1 MTRTRGTLSLV
12 TSKSS
17 RAVLRAV
24 VLPALGLTSA
34 ELLLPACDRSAPQ
47 TTVEQGT
54 RQIAVPGMP
63 PQPPP
68 DPVIAQDSGVA
79 IEDTGVAQEPVRDI
93 PPPGTVVPAP
103 REPTDSGVRLR
114 PPPGPPARRPPGL
127 RQPMPRPGPPDR
139 SILGLK
145 DKRDEVDDKPAERTE
160 RRGRTPPSSGSLPGI
175 AGSRRAAS
183 R

>member
-1 MTRTRGTLSLV
+1 M

-34 ELLLPACDRSAPQ
+34 ELLLPACDRSASQ
-47 TTVEQGT
+47 ATVEQGT

-63 PQPPP
+63 SE
-68 DPVIAQDSGVA
+68 PVIARDSGLVVA
-79 IEDTGVAQEPVRDI
+79 DTGVAQDPVRDI
-93 PPPGTVVPAP
+93 PPPGTIAPPP
-103 REPTDSGVRLR
+103 REPPPDSGLVRR
-114 PPPGPPARRPPGL
+114 PPPGPPARRLPGV
-127 RQPMPRPGPPDR
+127 REPMPRPGPPSR
-139 SILGLK
+139 ELAGLTE
-145 DKRDEVDDKPAERTE
+145 KRNLTEEKPAERTE

-175 AGSRRAAS
+175 AGSRRASS